1 VSLDAITTVYSYYT
15 LEVRRVVDELV
26 AEYPHEVFLRS
37 VSPGLDDFHLPVIA
51 RLVERHRADV
61 PALAGFAHAYPTSG
75 SEEGIRELMSA
86 IAASDERCPAYMFAG
101 DYEGYREIARTRC
114 VEFQELPCS
123 LEAPARVPPGWWFLS
138 NPSARDGN
146 LLPRELIDAV
156 LAAGHRVFYDLSYL
170 DATPPAV
177 FDLSH
182 PNVAAAAISFSK
194 PYGLFYYRIGF
205 TFSRAPIQALVANKW
220 FKSVFGLLLAE
231 RLMQTVDARAHAA
244 KYAAI
249 QAEIVADIEREHAF
263 GLRASDAFLLA
274 HVPPAAAEHLDAH
287 RRALLAR
294 FARGDGYRLCLTPY
308 FLTRESDR
316 APLFHS
322 SLETR

>member
-1 VSLDAITTVYSYYT
+1 MSLDAITTVYSYYT
-15 LEVRRVVDELV
+15 PEVRRVVDGLV

-37 VSPGLDDFHLPVIA
+37 VKPGLDDFHLPVIA
-51 RLVERHRADV
+51 RLVERHRTDV
-61 PALAGFAHAYPTSG
+61 PELGSFAHAYPTSG
-75 SEEGIRELMSA
+75 SEEGIRELMST
-86 IAASDERCPAYMFAG
+86 IAAARERSPVYMFAG
-101 DYEGYREIARTRC
+101 DYEGYREIARTRGLD
-114 VEFQELPCS
+114 FRELPFDPG
-123 LEAPARVPPGWWFLS
+123 APARVPPGWWFLS

-146 LLPRELIDAV
+146 LLPRALVDAV
-156 LAAGHRVFYDLSYL
+156 TEAGHRVFYDLSYL
-170 DATPPAV
+170 DATPPAA

-182 PNVAAAAISFSK
+182 PSIAAAAISFSK

-205 TFSRAPIQALVANKW
+205 TFARAPIPALVANKW
-220 FKSVFGLLLAE
+220 FKSIFGLLLAE

-249 QAEIVADIEREHAF
+249 QSAIVAQIEREHEL

-274 HVPPAAAEHLDAH
+274 HVPPSAAARLDER

-308 FLTRESDR
+308 FLAREQ
-316 APLFHS
+316 S
-322 SLETR
+322 SS